1 MCLEHLYFLLK
12 KLLIYE
18 DIYYYYTIDKFEKK
32 IVRSEREQ
40 EKKKDADR
48 YNKKVCAK

>member
-1 MCLEHLYFLLK
+1 MFGTFIFSFEKIINLRR
-12 KLLIYE
+12 
-18 DIYYYYTIDKFEKK
+18 YYYTIDKFEKK

-48 YNKKVCAK
+48 YKKVARND

>member
-1 MCLEHLYFLLK
+1 MFGTFTFSFEKIINLRR
-12 KLLIYE
+12 
-18 DIYYYYTIDKFEKK
+18 YYYTIDKFEKK

-48 YNKKVCAK
+48 YKKACAK

>member
-1 MCLEHLYFLLK
+1 MCLEHLNFLSK

-18 DIYYYYTIDKFEKK
+18 DIYNYTIDKFEEK